1 MFRGSQRLNLECREM
16 PRVHQLIHID
26 YKQNRSPHRVLLTGG
41 LRPPLVEP
49 VPKANMHK
57 IRKVISHMKPHIDLT
72 GRYRKVLRV
81 IRNVSHGG

>member
-1 MFRGSQRLNLECREM
+1 M

-57 IRKVISHMKPHIDLT
+57 IRKVISHIKPHEAT
-72 GRYRKVLRV
+72 YRFDWKIPEGTEGHPQCQPWRM
-81 IRNVSHGG
+81 NVYIV